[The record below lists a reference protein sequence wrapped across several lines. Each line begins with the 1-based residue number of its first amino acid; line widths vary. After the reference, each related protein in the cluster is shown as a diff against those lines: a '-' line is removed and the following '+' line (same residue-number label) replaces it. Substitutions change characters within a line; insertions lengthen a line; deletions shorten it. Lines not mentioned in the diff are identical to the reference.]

1 MSEPQSYKNH
11 TRLEPMFH
19 FFILPVLLLNIAV
32 AITWYVR
39 HRPTH
44 IHSGPWIILLSLALF
59 MLAGIA
65 RGYAL
70 KAQDRVIRVEERLR
84 LASIVSPS
92 ELAELESLTMKQYIA
107 LRFASN
113 PELPE
118 LARRAIRE
126 NLTPKQIKQSIV
138 AWRADNDRI

>member
-1 MSEPQSYKNH
+1 MSEPQNYKNH
-11 TRLEPMFH
+11 GRLDPMFH
-19 FFILPVLLLNIAV
+19 FFILPVLLLNIAA

-70 KAQDRVIRVEERLR
+70 KAQDRVIRGEERLR